1 MLPKMGKMD
10 AFAANSNKKD
20 GSNPKSV
27 TVEIMVSV
35 ALKSGVDQNV
45 INHIGFLQQ
54 YVSPHGL
61 PGPSRTLLLWKRR
74 LLGSSHYAPAGPC
87 WWALQWAGF
96 LSWISQLDFSTL
108 FLNCKCSGCSIEYK
122 WLAMQCVPTR
132 QRIRLVSCIFQTT
145 PLCPASL
152 ISTFFSLSFFQLLFN
167 FPTTLV
173 QLFN

>member
-1 MLPKMGKMD
+1 MGKMD

-20 GSNPKSV
+20 GSNPKSI

-35 ALKSGVDQNV
+35 ALKSGVDQNI

-54 YVSPHGL
+54 YVSPHGP

-74 LLGSSHYAPAGPC
+74 LLGSSHCAPAGPC

-108 FLNCKCSGCSIEYK
+108 FLNCISQFYALIIHVGLCSIATHF
-122 WLAMQCVPTR
+122 LGGVA
-132 QRIRLVSCIFQTT
+132 LVCA
-145 PLCPASL
+145 PAGQDSGWWVAGPARHHWNCCHRPRV
-152 ISTFFSLSFFQLLFN
+152 SAQ
-167 FPTTLV
+167 
-173 QLFN
+173 